1 MPKKSTDHLV
11 QLILRLTK
19 GEKRFF
25 KLYVN
30 RLHDNEDALF
40 LQLFEFIDKYKLY
53 DEARILKK
61 YPRIKRTQLSNLKAH
76 LYKKVLG
83 SLRQQHRHQ
92 NLDMELRESLDHA
105 KMLYA
110 KGLYKASL
118 NILDKAKKLAL
129 SNDLYTDALTI
140 IDFEKHIES
149 QHITG
154 SMYPKAE
161 QITKETKSILRRI
174 NLRTQLSDLSLSLY
188 GLYLQFGHVKDVK
201 DHQFINQYFTDNLP
215 KHEIGEL
222 DFYEKL
228 YLFQSYVWLHYMSQD
243 FVSFYKY
250 AQRWVDLFEEF
261 PEMIKKERPLYL
273 KGMHNV
279 LTAYFMSQRLDK
291 FEPVYHKLINFG
303 LKSQKHF
310 TKNEESLMSLFKH
323 IHGINLIFLNA
334 DYEKG
339 AQDIEELSNDLN
351 TNKYDWD
358 LNRIMNFNY
367 KIGCVYFGANDLD
380 NAILYLNKITNNV
393 FPNFREDIQCY
404 ARILNLIAH
413 FDLGNDL
420 LVSYQIKSTY
430 RFLLKANQDSKVLD
444 EIFTFLR
451 KIPRMLESEVKK
463 EFIILK
469 EKLENIEVDENE
481 RRPFLYL
488 DIISWLDS
496 KIHGRTMAE
505 SIRFRKFGR
514 VELV

>member
-1 MPKKSTDHLV
+1 MPKKSTDYLV

-40 LQLFEFIDKYKLY
+40 LQLFEFIDKYKLF
-53 DEARILKK
+53 DEQGILKK
-61 YPRIKRTQLSNLKAH
+61 YPRIKKSQLSNLKAH
-76 LYKKVLG
+76 LYKKILS

-110 KGLYKASL
+110 KGLYNASL
-118 NILDKAKKLAL
+118 SILDKAKKSAL
-129 SNDLYTDALTI
+129 SNSLYTDALTI

-188 GLYLQFGHVKDVK
+188 GLYLQHGHVKDEK
-201 DHQFINQYFTDNLP
+201 DHLFISKYFKEHLP
-215 KHEIGEL
+215 PYDLQEL
-222 DFYEKL
+222 DFFEKL
-228 YLFQSYVWLHYMSQD
+228 YLFQSFVWFHYMSQD

-261 PEMIKKERPLYL
+261 PHMIKAERPLYL

-291 FEPVYHKLINFG
+291 FEPVYHKLIDFG
-303 LKSQKHF
+303 IQTEKEF
-310 TKNEESLMSLFKH
+310 TKNEESLMSLFRH

-339 AQDIEELSNDLN
+339 VTDIEELANVLVS
-351 TNKYDWD
+351 NKYDWD
-358 LNRIMNFNY
+358 LNRILNFNY

-380 NAILYLNKITNNV
+380 NAILFLNKVTNYV

-430 RFLLKANQDSKVLD
+430 RFLLKSNQDSKVLD
-444 EIFTFLR
+444 EIFAFLR
-451 KIPRMLESEVKK
+451 KTPRMLASELKN

-469 EKLENIEVDENE
+469 EKLENIEVDEYE

-514 VELV
+514 VELI